1 MYAPSAAINQTFI
14 RVMPPFTLSLAADE
28 AKLFFYST
36 SFSKF
41 LHDSEGCFMVL
52 GVIGDLRPWNS
63 LLHYWQCY
71 LNFYLSALS
80 PPYAIPRQSKDPN
93 KLYLDSS
100 VKNTESQLS
109 LPRWIYSVECKR
121 FAIFLFDKCGFFR
134 GVYALK
140 SGESKKLKQFEDGI
154 LPASSNCL
162 PITTADILVGYSP
175 GLLNLADNK
184 WQYCLFR
191 LFHHFFLK
199 KLQQHKRNSL
209 IKKYSLTIRN

>member
-1 MYAPSAAINQTFI
+1 M
-14 RVMPPFTLSLAADE
+14 TLQ
-28 AKLFFYST
+28 AKLILCVCTFGRYQSNFYSGHAT
-36 SFSKF
+36 IYIEFSCWRSQIIF
-41 LHDSEGCFMVL
+41 LFYFL
-52 GVIGDLRPWNS
+52 FKIPPRFWRLF
-63 LLHYWQCY
+63 Y